1 MSEPKS
7 HQSGDTFIEKVKNK
21 YVLESFLLVFGLFLL
36 GYLAFFNEPIINVEI
51 LSFLYFNI
59 DLLSITHHISAGEA
73 SLFLFFLFVLFS
85 LGYDLN
91 KVLKK
96 KRMLWF
102 LSIPIVLAVWG
113 FLTENSQFFSLL
125 GILVIYFIF
134 VSYLNFKRRIKKSVA
149 IWSYLPDMFVVTV
162 LGFMIV
168 NEVSSLSLPESKS
181 NFTISL
187 FIFVYFGLAHCLDPV
202 LKYLFYKFTKN
213 REKEEEEIKKTYPND
228 LVKKTR
234 NSMFLKQKF
243 KYLTGGVE
251 EIDKDLALLLVSMF
265 FWLAISVEY
274 HPKYIIDYTDK
285 NNIVLET
292 SRSTSER
299 MVVSALQPLIKAT
312 EGERK
317 ITLEQ
322 KFIKAKGDPHRY
334 YFALFSLSAA
344 LFILSLIKY
353 NFRFEREEIEP
364 EKANSDNL
372 HGRYNQGYTCQESLY
387 DKTIALEPPT
397 DEAKHPAYYKKL
409 SSAYYEK
416 FRSAYIECKEG
427 DWMNYLNLANNVPKN
442 INNYK
447 ELIDVRALNDLS
459 VIEMGKEKL
468 KLQHVKN
475 LIIAAETLPSAIYN
489 LCIFL
494 IKNKE
499 DPSIK
504 DKNIIKESGL
514 ESLAESE
521 NIDDI
526 IEHYILK
533 GENRG
538 HTACHNLKIKWTN
551 NNKSA
556 IDKLEYEKI
565 ADYFSADVLTYSER
579 FQRPVEVLISATRGI
594 VSILAFYMI
603 MVAFKHPQS
612 AAIGTGLGIFG
623 IFGFGIGFMFKPSI
637 QSFMAGI
644 RIYLDD
650 FARIGDRVESK
661 ELKIDGRV
669 EKFTLTNVKIKNF
682 DNSVN
687 NLTLIEFLGATVCNW
702 RLLSKTEGRR
712 IRRTLLIDIKS
723 IKKYEKYREKNEF
736 FEQIL
741 NLPSMEEFK
750 ECKKASFEQ
759 TYESDV
765 KMKGE
770 CGIDLGIECK
780 DTLYPDC
787 RFVTNL
793 GLFRAYVWGYL
804 HDHSFIDSNQPI
816 IISQKEATAEG
827 LPIEVYAFTMP
838 SSEFTDY
845 KSFNNL
851 QSDIFEHL
859 ISVTEFFKLEL
870 FQYSTDNYDGAK
882 ASK

>member
-1 MSEPKS
+1 
-7 HQSGDTFIEKVKNK
+7 
-21 YVLESFLLVFGLFLL
+21 
-36 GYLAFFNEPIINVEI
+36 
-51 LSFLYFNI
+51 
-59 DLLSITHHISAGEA
+59 
-73 SLFLFFLFVLFS
+73 
-85 LGYDLN
+85 
-91 KVLKK
+91 
-96 KRMLWF
+96 
-102 LSIPIVLAVWG
+102 
-113 FLTENSQFFSLL
+113 
-125 GILVIYFIF
+125 
-134 VSYLNFKRRIKKSVA
+134 
-149 IWSYLPDMFVVTV
+149 
-162 LGFMIV
+162 
-168 NEVSSLSLPESKS
+168 
-181 NFTISL
+181 
-187 FIFVYFGLAHCLDPV
+187 
-202 LKYLFYKFTKN
+202 
-213 REKEEEEIKKTYPND
+213 
-228 LVKKTR
+228 
-234 NSMFLKQKF
+234 
-243 KYLTGGVE
+243 
-251 EIDKDLALLLVSMF
+251 
-265 FWLAISVEY
+265 
-274 HPKYIIDYTDK
+274 
-285 NNIVLET
+285 
-292 SRSTSER
+292 
-299 MVVSALQPLIKAT
+299 
-312 EGERK
+312 
-317 ITLEQ
+317 
-322 KFIKAKGDPHRY
+322 
-334 YFALFSLSAA
+334 
-344 LFILSLIKY
+344 
-353 NFRFEREEIEP
+353 
-364 EKANSDNL
+364 
-372 HGRYNQGYTCQESLY
+372 
-387 DKTIALEPPT
+387 
-397 DEAKHPAYYKKL
+397 
-409 SSAYYEK
+409 
-416 FRSAYIECKEG
+416 
-427 DWMNYLNLANNVPKN
+427 MNYLNLANNVPKN

-859 ISVTEFFKLEL
+859 ISVTGFFNLEL